1 MTEVGF
7 TMAFESARYDFGDC
21 VLAEVQHVLEGV
33 PKEERYSRFFRS
45 TAPVAGEGRKGRVG
59 GGGEG

>member
-1 MTEVGF
+1 
-7 TMAFESARYDFGDC
+7 MAFESARYDFGDC

-45 TAPVAGEGRKGRVG
+45 TAPVAGDGRKGWVG